1 MFNEFLSIA
10 IRSLKLDSNL
20 YKEKKNFLDSAIYFS
35 ISIVILTIIIQIIP
49 NNVYIS
55 WMSELGLWQ
64 NQNIKFRHLLF
75 SGLFLWV
82 LKSLYLYIVGKF
94 IFPNT
99 KIKFTFL
106 KVLTAIGYSHAPLIF
121 NFLAFRLDFLFLL
134 FITYIWYIASQTI
147 AINVLFDYKD
157 KFKSCLIVTAPL
169 WIPIII
175 SFIIIFI
182 FSLAK

>member
-1 MFNEFLSIA
+1 MFSEFFNIVA
-10 IRSLKLDSNL
+10 RSLKLDNNL

-49 NNVYIS
+49 NNIYIS

-64 NQNIKFRHLLF
+64 NQSIKFRHLLF
-75 SGLFLWV
+75 SGLFFWI

-99 KIKFTFL
+99 KIKFSFL

-121 NFLAFRLDFLFLL
+121 NFLAFKLDFLFLL
-134 FITYIWYIASQTI
+134 FLTYIWYVASQTI
-147 AINVLFDYKD
+147 AINVIFDYKD

>member
-1 MFNEFLSIA
+1 MFGEFLSIVV
-10 IRSLKLDSNL
+10 RSLKLDSNL
-20 YKEKKNFLDSAIYFS
+20 YKEKKFFLDSAIYFS
-35 ISIVILTIIIQIIP
+35 ISIVILTIILQIIP

-55 WMSELGLWQ
+55 WMSELGLWH

-75 SGLFLWV
+75 SGLFLWI

-94 IFPNT
+94 IFPST
-99 KIKFTFL
+99 KIKFSFL

-134 FITYIWYIASQTI
+134 FLTYIWYVASQTI
-147 AINVLFDYKD
+147 AINVIFGYKD
-157 KFKSCLIVTAPL
+157 KLKSCLIVTAPL

-175 SFIIIFI
+175 SFTIIFI
-182 FSLAK
+182 FLFAK